1 MNSYIELPNELTFLE
16 IGKLSQQF
24 GGIYLIL
31 NLILGMFIYAD
42 IGAILFNKK
51 KRALCDF
58 IAGSYVITK
67 KSYIENKNNI
77 VT

>member
-1 MNSYIELPNELTFLE
+1 MNSYIELPNKLTFLE

-42 IGAILFNKK
+42 IGAIFFNKK
-51 KRALCDF
+51 KRALHDF
-58 IAGSYVITK
+58 IAVSYVITK
-67 KSYIENKNNI
+67 KSYMENKNSI
-77 VT
+77 VI